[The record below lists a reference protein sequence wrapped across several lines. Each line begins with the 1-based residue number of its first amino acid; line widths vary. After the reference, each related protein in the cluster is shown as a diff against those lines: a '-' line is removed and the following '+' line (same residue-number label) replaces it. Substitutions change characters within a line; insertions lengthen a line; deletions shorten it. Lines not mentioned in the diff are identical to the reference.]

1 MAPTVP
7 VNRLQNQCLM
17 QFLTELLVDVKGNN
31 FVIRSTSAPLLSR
44 LSKWLSLECIRLVYI
59 DTPATLETR
68 QFQYIKYRNYSFH
81 CLEQ

>member
-1 MAPTVP
+1 MKNDLQNIFVVVVVFKVLPVKMAPTVP

-44 LSKWLSLECIRLVYI
+44 LSK
-59 DTPATLETR
+59 
-68 QFQYIKYRNYSFH
+68 
-81 CLEQ
+81 